1 MSNAISV
8 FPNEYISPPISAGRE
23 PWSCNLFSSRD
34 ADVCVPLEGGEDQ
47 GWGKEEGGILSAPV
61 SAQHQIRLQEALKV

>member
-1 MSNAISV
+1 M
-8 FPNEYISPPISAGRE
+8 
-23 PWSCNLFSSRD
+23 
-34 ADVCVPLEGGEDQ
+34 CVPLEGGEDQ